1 MRWLVVS
8 LLVAPLAFGAS
19 QAHAQARAQ
28 ANPSAADIIK
38 QLTPT
43 GSSLTG
49 SATRGIRQ
57 LPSQDPAPQAAAP
70 APTAGSV
77 RQAATGAVGRPAAPP
92 PLAAMAPSVNL
103 TVNFLTGSA
112 ELTPEAK
119 RTLDDLGQALSSQ
132 ALAQYKF
139 RVEGHTDTVG
149 APAYNRSLS
158 ARRADAVV
166 AYIASKYNVAADRM
180 QPVGMGSDR
189 PLVPT
194 PDQTP
199 EARNRRV
206 QVVNVGS

>member
-19 QAHAQARAQ
+19 HAHAQ

-49 SATRGIRQ
+49 TAPRGIHT
-57 LPSQDPAPQAAAP
+57 LPSQDQPAASAATAP
-70 APTAGSV
+70 AAGSV
-77 RQAATGAVGRPAAPP
+77 RQAATGSVARPTAPP
-92 PLAAMAPSVNL
+92 PSAAMAPSVNL
-103 TVNFLTGSA
+103 TVNFLSGSA

-119 RTLDDLGQALSSQ
+119 RTLDDLGQALSSS

-149 APAYNRSLS
+149 SPAYNRSLS